1 LPCRSTRAVPCFLA
15 RSSANCAKPKHLT
28 TQQQND
34 NNKPAQC
41 VRAESGRKLGTGLIS
56 SWRSSLRGQVSA
68 EKVTR
73 IHAEHERDKT
83 QDTRAHASSSSNGL
97 AASTLIGDTLR
108 EIIGRTSRTES
119 LKSQV
124 PVSMC
129 RPSVSRASQVWSAV
143 QSWRFCRQAL
153 LARRRAGVAQ
163 SEARLLGLGVVQT
176 PAESRRCRRS
186 R

>member
-1 LPCRSTRAVPCFLA
+1 MPQHARCALLSSLA
-15 RSSANCAKPKHLT
+15 RAPTAPNTLLRNNRTK
-28 TQQQND
+28 QQ
-34 NNKPAQC
+34 ASHC

-56 SWRSSLRGQVSA
+56 SRRSSLRGQVSA

-108 EIIGRTSRTES
+108 EIIGRTRRTES

-129 RPSVSRASQVWSAV
+129 RPSVSRASQVWSAA